1 MKEQTGFSQL
11 FLRDEELRLGFELLL
26 RAQRHLTKDVQQ
38 FLTEMG
44 LSLADR
50 PILYYMARFPGL
62 SGRELIDQVGM
73 TKQSLSR
80 HLAQLINL
88 ALVRTTVNLRDRRQT
103 QHFLT
108 EAGTNL
114 ENNLFERERRMIAQ
128 AYREAGAD
136 AVIGFRTVLLGLQP
150 KTGLTKTH
158 VTQTERRSPPK
169 ISQ

>member
-26 RAQRHLTKDVQQ
+26 RAQFHLTQNVQQ
-38 FLTEMG
+38 ILGELG

-80 HLAQLINL
+80 HLAQLIQL
-88 ALVRTTVNLRDRRQT
+88 DLVRTGVNLRDRRQI

-108 EAGTNL
+108 EDGIDL
-114 ENNLFERERRMIAQ
+114 ENKLFERERRMIAQ

-150 KTGLTKTH
+150 QTHLPKTDLIKNDLLRTRK
-158 VTQTERRSPPK
+158 
-169 ISQ
+169 

>member
-1 MKEQTGFSQL
+1 MKEQTGYSQL

-26 RAQRHLTKDVQQ
+26 RAHHHLTQNVQQ
-38 FLTEMG
+38 ILAELG

-50 PILYYMARFPGL
+50 PILYFIGRIPGV
-62 SGRELIDQVGM
+62 SGRELIDQVGV

-80 HLAQLINL
+80 HVAQLTKL
-88 ALVRTTVNLRDRRQT
+88 ALVRTSVNLRDRRQI

-108 EAGTNL
+108 EAGVNL
-114 ENNLFERERRMIAQ
+114 EQKLFERERRLIAQ

-150 KTGLTKTH
+150 QADVTKTETLR
-158 VTQTERRSPPK
+158 VRS
-169 ISQ
+169 